1 MFFRFLF
8 TNQRKLGQL
17 SKSELQGLSA
27 RDPHGP
33 QPPSTTPL
41 PLPSLTLE
49 RETRAGQFP
58 LANFVIGQA
67 NVSAASS
74 SLSLSFVLLPPLP
87 PSLFPPLLVAVVS
100 PFFCLSACRFVCLF
114 AQQQQQQRQRQRER
128 QQLTK

>member
-33 QPPSTTPL
+33 QPPSSSPSPPYAPL
-41 PLPSLTLE
+41 SRE

-74 SLSLSFVLLPPLP
+74 SLSLVLLPPLP

-100 PFFCLSACRFVCLF
+100 PFVCLSACRFVCLF